1 VVGSAVVGSA
11 VVGSAVVDSAVV
23 GSAVVGSAD
32 RLPFHTRRQRSV
44 LALSLGGEPHL
55 ALEMCISH
63 ELKAPEPQLA
73 LEMCISHELR
83 APAIAAYRAS
93 SFVAA
98 ARRGQSICW
107 SVCWL
112 DEAEEELRLAQLLQK
127 GLRRD
132 RLRAHEAVQLL
143 VKTRGKCKLLSEGHR
158 LVAPVTARRPR
169 FGRRQR
175 RGGQRRGGQRRG
187 GQRLSTRLRQ
197 EAW

>member
-1 VVGSAVVGSA
+1 VVGCAVVGSAVVGSA
-11 VVGSAVVDSAVV
+11 VVGSAVV

-44 LALSLGGEPHL
+44 LALSLGGEPQL

-93 SFVAA
+93 SFVAD

-107 SVCWL
+107 WVCWL
-112 DEAEEELRLAQLLQK
+112 DEAEEELRPA
-127 GLRRD
+127 
-132 RLRAHEAVQLL
+132 
-143 VKTRGKCKLLSEGHR
+143 
-158 LVAPVTARRPR
+158 
-169 FGRRQR
+169 
-175 RGGQRRGGQRRG
+175 
-187 GQRLSTRLRQ
+187 
-197 EAW
+197 